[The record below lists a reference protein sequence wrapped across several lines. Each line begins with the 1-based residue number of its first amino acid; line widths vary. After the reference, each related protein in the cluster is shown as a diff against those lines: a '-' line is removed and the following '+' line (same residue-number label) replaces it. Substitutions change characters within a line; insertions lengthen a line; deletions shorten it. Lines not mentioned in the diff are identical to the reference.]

1 LEGLQ
6 QEGRWAKLT
15 ENHGA
20 SLFKIDLLIDTTF
33 RQIFLAGQSL
43 EVKDRGFMQSTFQD
57 GGSKFQDGGST
68 VQSVGEVD
76 ISMLLQGPVKNS
88 VMYGGC
94 RRTKQQG

>member
-20 SLFKIDLLIDTTF
+20 SLFKRDLLIATY

-43 EVKDRGFMQSTFQD
+43 EVKERAFMQSTFQD

-68 VQSVGEVD
+68 VQSVGLVD
-76 ISMLLQGPVKNS
+76 ISMLLQGPVQNS

-94 RRTKQQG
+94 RRTKQRG